1 MGNFAQLY
9 KLKAKFPF
17 IDFLIRRIKFMAKP
31 IVAIVGRPNVGK
43 STLFNR
49 IAGERISIV
58 EDTPGVTRDRIY
70 ADAEWLDHHFTL
82 IDTGGLEPD
91 SDDMMLK
98 HMYSQAEIAISSA
111 DVILFVVDVRTGMTD
126 IDMQVANILRKA
138 DKPVVLAVNK
148 VDDLAKYGMQVYEF
162 YSLGLGD
169 PFGVSGG
176 QMIGLGDLLDEV
188 VKHFPADKDD
198 SAEDDSIKVAII
210 GKPNVGKSSL
220 VNRILGEN
228 RVIVSDVAGTT
239 RDAIDS
245 EYELNGQKYVFID
258 TAGMRRKAKI
268 KESIEKYSIIR
279 AVAAVERAD
288 VCILMINAVEGI
300 TEQDTKVAGIAHEA
314 GKAVIIAVNKWD
326 LIEKDNHTMNKFLKD
341 IDTEFKYLSYAP
353 RIFISAATGQRV
365 TKLFEL
371 ITMVSENNS
380 RRIATGMLND
390 VLIEAMAMNQPP
402 AEKGKQLR
410 IYYMTQVSVKP
421 PTFVLFVNDTE
432 LLHFSYKRYLEN
444 QLRDAFGFVGT
455 PIHFIARNRKE

>member
-1 MGNFAQLY
+1 
-9 KLKAKFPF
+9 
-17 IDFLIRRIKFMAKP
+17 MAKP

-126 IDMQVANILRKA
+126 MDIQVANILRKA

-198 SAEDDSIKVAII
+198 SAEDDAIKVAII

>member
-1 MGNFAQLY
+1 
-9 KLKAKFPF
+9 
-17 IDFLIRRIKFMAKP
+17 MAKP

-126 IDMQVANILRKA
+126 MDMQVANILRKA

-341 IDTEFKYLSYAP
+341 IDTECKYLSYAP